1 LLKNAKIK
9 KEYTL
14 DKSIHGKDIPVF
26 GAEASGSSS
35 SFPYSELFI
44 PSNGARTV
52 DGNPLQKLI
61 RPSPS
66 PELYL

>member
-14 DKSIHGKDIPVF
+14 DKSIHGKDIPLF
-26 GAEASGSSS
+26 GAKASGSSS

-44 PSNGARTV
+44 RPISHGRS
-52 DGNPLQKLI
+52 I
-61 RPSPS
+61 RFKS
-66 PELYL
+66 